1 MTTPDTG
8 VTIRFPSTAL
18 LTIDSEDRW
27 AGYTQSRIGSIP
39 ATKAYADPFNFT
51 LQGQRFLLTGA
62 FTRLGVSEVV
72 MPWCPNINPK
82 TCKMRVF
89 VTVAGIE
96 TGYTLD
102 LTPEMGF
109 NNPKDIATICQA
121 FIRAFDP
128 TNLAN
133 FTFTYGN
140 YYNALGQLIQANA
153 PAFFYNVNGS
163 NATDIRFAPM
173 LPNSTAYPYPDT
185 TKQLFDVL
193 GFNIANEAPEPFQG
207 GDITYAQSIRYVD
220 IVAPYLTQ
228 YQGVFDGSSQRNAR
242 DSLCRVYLGGFAAQ
256 YATNDPAFA
265 PIGTVP
271 VSIYRNFTNPKQIQ
285 WIAKQN
291 ITESMLFQVYGDDG
305 QLFSTNFVEGPNCAL
320 NWSMTLLVSEN

>member
-1 MTTPDTG
+1 MTTPDVG
-8 VTIRFPSTAL
+8 QTIRFPSTAL

-27 AGYTQSRIGSIP
+27 LGYTQARLGSIA
-39 ATKAYADPFNFT
+39 ATAAYADPFNFT

-82 TCKMRVF
+82 TNKMRVF
-89 VTVAGIE
+89 VTVGAVE
-96 TGYTLD
+96 TGYILD
-102 LTPEMGF
+102 LTGEMGF
-109 NNPKDIATICQA
+109 NNPKDIATICQT
-121 FIRAFDP
+121 FIRALDP

-133 FTFTYGN
+133 FSFTYGN
-140 YYNALGQLIQANA
+140 YYNAVGVEIQANA

-163 NATDIRFAPM
+163 IATAIRFAPM
-173 LPNSTAYPYPDT
+173 LPNTTAYPYPDT
-185 TKQLFDVL
+185 TKQLFDLL
-193 GFNIANEAPEPFQG
+193 GFNIANEAAEPFGG
-207 GDITYAQSIRYVD
+207 GDTTYAQSIRYVD

-228 YQGVFDGSSQRNAR
+228 YQGVFDGSSQKNAR
-242 DSLCRVYLGGFAAQ
+242 DSLCRVYLGGFEARA
-256 YATNDPAFA
+256 ATNDAAFA
-265 PIGTVP
+265 PVGTVP
-271 VSIYRNFTNPKQIQ
+271 VSIYRNFTSPKQIQ

-305 QLFSTNFVEGPNCAL
+305 QLFSTNFVEGANCAL